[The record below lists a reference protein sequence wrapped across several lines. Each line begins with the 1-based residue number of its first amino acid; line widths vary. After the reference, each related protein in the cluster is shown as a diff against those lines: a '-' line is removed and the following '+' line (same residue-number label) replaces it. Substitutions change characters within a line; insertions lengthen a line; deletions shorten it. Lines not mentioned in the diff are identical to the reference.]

1 VDKRYGNN
9 DVRVWTEIAGTF
21 GKFAWKPDPQLLYQ
35 FNPKFSRWQ
44 VSLTE
49 TDLILVT
56 YLEQAQNL
64 TP

>member
-21 GKFAWKPDPQLLYQ
+21 GKFARKSDPQLLYQ

-49 TDLILVT
+49 TEETDLILVT
-56 YLEQAQNL
+56 YLEQ
-64 TP
+64 T